1 MMICEIV
8 NNEKKNSN
16 INEIEAFIFSFS
28 MFFFWQ
34 RWVWNV
40 TLELIFYVSFVLKR
54 KLKTEMYE
62 SVLYKWIE

>member
-28 MFFFWQ
+28 MFFFFD
-34 RWVWNV
+34 RG
-40 TLELIFYVSFVLKR
+40 EF
-54 KLKTEMYE
+54 EM
-62 SVLYKWIE
+62 SLLS